1 MTIVIQHDNFFFAH
15 QKVPV
20 APDAVVEPG
29 LAAKQGA
36 NGERSDR
43 KVMPKLPV
51 VLLGSEEAVATEF
64 HEKP

>member
-20 APDAVVEPG
+20 ASDAVVEPG

-43 KVMPKLPV
+43 KVVPKLPV
-51 VLLGSEEAVATEF
+51 VLLGSEEAVAPEF